1 MTKTIDYILSSTT
14 IEEPNSF
21 EQAMKSDEKEEQY
34 KAYLDKNKELLD
46 QNTFEIIDIP
56 ARVRPIKGQQV
67 FKKKPINRG
76 QLIKK
81 GYIIDK
87 NQTIRYKARWVI
99 QGFY

>member
-46 QNTFEIIDIP
+46 QNTYEIVDIP
-56 ARVRPIKGQQV
+56 TRVTPIKGQWV

-76 QLIKK
+76 QPIKK

-87 NQTIRYKARWVI
+87 N
-99 QGFY
+99 